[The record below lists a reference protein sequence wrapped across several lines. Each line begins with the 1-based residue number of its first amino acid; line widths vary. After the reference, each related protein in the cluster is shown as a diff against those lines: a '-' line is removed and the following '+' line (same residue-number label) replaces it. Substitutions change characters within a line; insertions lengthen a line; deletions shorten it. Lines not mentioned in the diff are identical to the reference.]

1 MQNIGGKITFNDFI
15 NGVKDPSY
23 SPVQNNPN
31 APKLT
36 TLQEDKIEIQGK
48 EEKKNKNLKPLWIT
62 LGVLAAGA
70 VGIAT
75 ATVIG
80 GVHKCAKANLR
91 KDMAEMFK
99 NVFLNENI
107 TQEEA
112 EKMLLRYKAIEKIKD
127 KKEYIKAL
135 FDEACKNYGLD
146 KDGIKLV
153 ISDKKLK
160 GTLGKLN
167 GKWDSA
173 NKVVSISSKC
183 RRGKICNTMHHELR
197 HALQSKA
204 SGTIGKKSDE
214 YIEDIVNIFIN
225 HGIKIK
231 NGAKL
236 TDEDLMKACRDYL
249 KGKVP
254 NNYLVLGAKNIYSKV
269 QFCANEFFQNTNS
282 GEIYL
287 TDIIEKDARWAGNTV
302 ENIVKQKNL
311 KLLRSNWFEKQVN
324 KIDYSPTARIIKYLE
339 ENPNNDFFK
348 S

>member
-1 MQNIGGKITFNDFI
+1 MQNVSGKITFNDFI
-15 NGVKDPSY
+15 NGIKDPSY

-48 EEKKNKNLKPLWIT
+48 EEKKKKNLKPLWIT

-70 VGIAT
+70 VGIMTAAT
-75 ATVIG
+75 IS
-80 GVHKCAKANLR
+80 VHRGRKAELR

-153 ISDKKLK
+153 ISDKKLA
-160 GTLGKLN
+160 GSLGNANGRWETGNRIVRISPECERKKLL
-167 GKWDSA
+167 
-173 NKVVSISSKC
+173 
-183 RRGKICNTMHHELR
+183 NTIHHELR

-204 SGTIGKKSDE
+204 GGKMQNPEE
-214 YIEDIVNIFIN
+214 YINTIE
-225 HGIKIK
+225 KIYADCHEVLK

-236 TDEDLMKACRDYL
+236 TDDNLMKICKKHL

-254 NNYLVLGAKNIYSKV
+254 DNQIELGLKRFYSDLYLAASEILGNSYDKNSYW
-269 QFCANEFFQNTNS
+269 
-282 GEIYL
+282 
-287 TDIIEKDARWAGNTV
+287 TDIVEKDARWAGNTI
-302 ENIVKQKNL
+302 ENIVKQKTY
-311 KLLRSNWFEKQVN
+311 RAFCSNYREMTYD
-324 KIDYSPTARIIKYLE
+324 KIERQGLAEIITDCITKNHE
-339 ENPNNDFFK
+339 I
-348 S
+348 